1 MSGQKQL
8 SVEQILSAL
17 QPVEDPF
24 AGFSYVELGLIREVE
39 IKGGKVS
46 LTLVSIVHHHP
57 ELDQIK
63 AAIRDALIGMD
74 GVDEVGIQV
83 VVEIPKDAKLK
94 GTGSSNIK
102 TLIAVASGKGGVG
115 KSTVSV
121 NLAVI
126 LAQMGAK
133 VGLMD
138 ADVYGPNIP
147 MMMGVHELPPNTGE
161 GGITPAQ
168 IHQVKMISIGFM
180 VKPDQPI
187 VWRGPM
193 LHSAIQQFVRDVAW
207 GDLDY
212 LIVDLP
218 PGTGDAQL
226 SLAQTISI
234 TGGVIVTL
242 PQQVSLEDARRG
254 LEMFRQLDVPILGV
268 VENMSFLELPDGQI
282 MDIFG
287 SGGGEKMAEA
297 AQVKFMGRVPM
308 DPAVREGGDT
318 GKPIALS
325 QPDSK
330 VTTALKEISV
340 MAALEAGKIALT
352 NQQETLSIKIS

>member
-1 MSGQKQL
+1 MSEQKQL
-8 SVEQILSAL
+8 SVEKILTAL
-17 QPVEDPF
+17 QGISDPL
-24 AGFSYVELGLIREVE
+24 AGFAFVEYDLIRDVEIHDGKVKLTFYSIVPYHPQIDQIKETIKQTLINLEGVEEVE
-39 IKGGKVS
+39 IK
-46 LTLVSIVHHHP
+46 
-57 ELDQIK
+57 
-63 AAIRDALIGMD
+63 
-74 GVDEVGIQV
+74 V
-83 VVEIPKDAKLK
+83 VVEVPRDSRLK
-94 GTGSSNIK
+94 GIGNSNIK

-121 NLAVI
+121 NLAVL

-147 MMMGVHELPPNTGE
+147 MMMGVRELPPQKGE
-161 GGITPAQ
+161 GGITPAE
-168 IHQVKMISIGFM
+168 IHQVKLISIGFM

-254 LEMFRQLDVPILGV
+254 LEMFRQLDIPILGV
-268 VENMSFLELPDGQI
+268 VENMSYLELPDGQI
-282 MDIFG
+282 MDVFG
-287 SGGGEKMAEA
+287 TGGGEKMAEE
-297 AQVKFMGRVPM
+297 AQVRFLGAVPM
-308 DPAVREGGDT
+308 DPAVREGGDS
-318 GKPIALS
+318 GKPIVLA

-330 VTTALKEISV
+330 VTLALKEISV
-340 MAALEAGKIALT
+340 IAALEAGMIALK

>member
-1 MSGQKQL
+1 MS
-8 SVEQILSAL
+8 EQTVSNEAVL
-17 QPVEDPF
+17 QVLADVKDP
-24 AGFSYVELGLIREVE
+24 ATGMVLLENNLIRDISVD
-39 IKGGKVS
+39 GSRVS
-46 LTLVSIVHHHP
+46 LTFVSITPQHP
-57 ELDQIK
+57 K
-63 AAIRDALIGMD
+63 ADEIVAVIRERVSGLA
-74 GVDEVGIQV
+74 GVTEVEVKTV
-83 VVEIPKDAKLK
+83 VDVPVDLRLK

-115 KSTVSV
+115 KSTVAV
-121 NLAVI
+121 NLAVM

-147 MMMGVHELPPNTGE
+147 MMMGVQQLPPQRGE
-161 GGITPAQ
+161 GGITPAEAYG
-168 IHQVKMISIGFM
+168 VKMISIGFM

-193 LHSAIQQFVRDVAW
+193 LHSAIQQFVRDVSW

-212 LIVDLP
+212 LVVDLP

-242 PQQVSLEDARRG
+242 PQEVSLEDARRG
-254 LEMFRQLDVPILGV
+254 LEMFRQMDIPIIGV
-268 VENMSFLELPDGQI
+268 VENMSYLELPDGQK

-287 SGGGEKMAEA
+287 SGGGEKMAQA
-297 AQVKFMGRVPM
+297 AQVDYLGPVPM
-308 DPAVREGGDT
+308 DPAVRQGGDQ
-318 GKPIALS
+318 GKPIAVAY
-325 QPDSK
+325 PDSK
-330 VTTALKEISV
+330 VSLALKEI
-340 MAALEAGKIALT
+340 AIQTALETGVLAMKSEKEKMTIS
-352 NQQETLSIKIS
+352 LS